1 MSESAAGARVSAAV
15 CYRRRDGRVEFL
27 LLRTKHEDKWTFPKG
42 HVEQGETPAEA
53 AAREAREEAGV
64 TGTIADQPL
73 TYYVYPGGSDGP
85 GERRVAAFLL
95 EVTSESAPAAAESS
109 REPAWFDPETAEN
122 KLSSGGRERKY
133 SEEHVRVLHA
143 ALAELTAK
151 TAQA

>member
-1 MSESAAGARVSAAV
+1 MSESAAGRRVAAAV

-27 LLRTKHEDKWTFPKG
+27 LVRTKHGDKWTFPKG
-42 HVEQGETPAEA
+42 HVEQGETPADA

-64 TGTIADQPL
+64 HGTIADRPF
-73 TYYVYPGGSDGP
+73 TDYVYPGGSDGP

-95 EVTSESAPAAAESS
+95 EVASESAPAADERS
-109 REPAWFDPETAEN
+109 RDPAWFDPETAEA

-151 TAQA
+151 SAQA

>member
-1 MSESAAGARVSAAV
+1 MSESAARPSVAAAV
-15 CYRRRDGRVEFL
+15 CYRRGDGRLEFL
-27 LLRTKHEDKWTFPKG
+27 LVRTKHGDKWTFPKG
-42 HVEQGETPAEA
+42 HVEQGETPADA

-64 TGTIADQPL
+64 SGTIADHPL

-95 EVTSESAPAAAESS
+95 EVTSQSAPAGDERS

-133 SEEHVRVLHA
+133 SEEHVRVLRA

-151 TAQA
+151 SAQA

>member
-1 MSESAAGARVSAAV
+1 MSESAARPSVAAAV

-27 LLRTKHEDKWTFPKG
+27 LVRTKDGDKWTFPKG
-42 HVEQGETPAEA
+42 HVEQGETPADA

-64 TGTIADQPL
+64 SGTIADQPL

-95 EVTSESAPAAAESS
+95 EVSSQTAPAADERS
-109 REPAWFDPETAEN
+109 RHPAWFDPETAEK
-122 KLSSGGRERKY
+122 KLSAAGRERKY

-151 TAQA
+151 SAQA